1 MLAFVGGTL
10 PPETLPAVE
19 DHLATCTACA
29 ELVTWAAAD
38 QDSAIRLPGPDGR
51 PFVGRLQPGAR
62 IDRYQILGAIGRGAM
77 GEVYAAYHPDL
88 DRRIAVKVVYGSEET
103 ADDRRRER
111 LLREARAIARLSHP
125 NVIAVH
131 DAGTFGDGV
140 FIAMELID
148 GWTIKQWLRTERPG
162 RKSSART
169 AVTAPKRWR

>member
-1 MLAFVGGTL
+1 VLAFVGGTL

-111 LLREARAIARLSHP
+111 LLLDALARRLESQFRANP
-125 NVIAVH
+125 QPSSEH
-131 DAGTFGDGV
+131 DAFGARHGR
-140 FIAMELID
+140 IAACRDED
-148 GWTIKQWLRTERPG
+148 GWAIGISQVGCIGHTRVHTGGP
-162 RKSSART
+162 
-169 AVTAPKRWR
+169 